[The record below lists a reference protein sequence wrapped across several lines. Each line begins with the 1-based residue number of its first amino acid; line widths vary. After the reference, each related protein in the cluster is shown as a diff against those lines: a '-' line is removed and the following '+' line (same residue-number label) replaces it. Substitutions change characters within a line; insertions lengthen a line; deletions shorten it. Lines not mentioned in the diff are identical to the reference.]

1 MSPTEIRAQ
10 PNYPWKLGLIA
21 FVAMVALYLYLGYLP
36 LTILVAGGVLA
47 LVLLFNALRGES
59 TDPCIVID
67 EKGVFDRRLKCG
79 VIRWEDIRRI
89 TLHSLSGAEYI
100 SLDLHNLN
108 TYEGRRPVWLR
119 LAAKTQ
125 RLSGMSPI
133 AISTNGLD
141 MERAALLRLIH
152 QGCETVGQQNFED
165 EMRSR
170 S

>member
-1 MSPTEIRAQ
+1 M
-10 PNYPWKLGLIA
+10 GLIA
-21 FVAMVALYLYLGYLP
+21 LVAMVALYLYLGYLP
-36 LTILVAGGVLA
+36 FTVLLAGGVVSI
-47 LVLLFNALRGES
+47 VLLISALRDDSKE
-59 TDPCIVID
+59 PCIVID
-67 EKGVFDRRLKCG
+67 EKGVFDRRLKVG

-108 TYEGRRPVWLR
+108 TYEARRPVWLR
-119 LAAKTQ
+119 LTAKTQ

-152 QGCETVGQQNFED
+152 QGCETRGQQNLED
-165 EMRSR
+165 EMRST
-170 S
+170 

>member
-1 MSPTEIRAQ
+1 M
-10 PNYPWKLGLIA
+10 GLIA
-21 FVAMVALYLYLGYLP
+21 LVAMVALYLILGYLP
-36 LTILVAGGVLA
+36 FTVLLAGGVLA
-47 LVLLFNALRGES
+47 IVLLFSALRGDS
-59 TDPCIVID
+59 KDPCIVID
-67 EKGVFDRRLKCG
+67 EQGVLDRRLKVG

-100 SLDLHNLN
+100 SLDLHNMN
-108 TYEGRRPVWLR
+108 TYEARRPAWLR
-119 LAAKTQ
+119 LTAKTQ

-152 QGCETVGQQNFED
+152 QGCETRGQQNLED
-165 EMRSR
+165 EMS